1 MTSESDESVLS
12 TKGVKKDEKG
22 RVRFRTLGADK
33 SGKSDND
40 E

>member
-1 MTSESDESVLS
+1 MSEGSDERVLR

-33 SGKSDND
+33 SGTSDND